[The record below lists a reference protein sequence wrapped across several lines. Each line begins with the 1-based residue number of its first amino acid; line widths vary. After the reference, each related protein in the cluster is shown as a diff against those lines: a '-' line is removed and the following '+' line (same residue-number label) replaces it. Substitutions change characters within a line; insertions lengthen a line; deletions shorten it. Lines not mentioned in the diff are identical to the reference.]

1 MMDNQK
7 KPNSNKNN
15 KPDENKPP
23 LKMFRIMI
31 YVLLGISF
39 LNVLTILNGGSNI
52 EVRYDEF
59 KYMIEHDYVKSV
71 EVASDRIYINV
82 EEDKLEEIND
92 DPNLTSLNPPVEEPE
107 EGSTILKAPAIEP
120 IENEITKYTRVYT
133 GNIRDE
139 NLVEYLDSSG
149 VEYSQQVINS
159 NIITD
164 TLIEFVFPL
173 VLMYLVLSV
182 IFYFFSKK
190 MGGDGGGIMGIGKS
204 NHKVYKED
212 VAKIKFTDVAGQDE
226 AKESLQ
232 EIVDYLHSPDK
243 YSEIGAKQP
252 KGALLVGPPGTGKTL
267 LAKAV
272 AGEAGVTY
280 FSISGS
286 EFVEMYVGVGAKRVR
301 ELFKKAKEQ
310 SPCIIFIDEIDAI
323 GKSRDNNVG
332 GHDEREQT
340 LNQLLT
346 EMDGFDNSKAI
357 VILGATN
364 RPEVL
369 DKALLRPGRFDRQI
383 NVEKPDLKGREDIFR
398 VHLKNVKYD
407 PNINIKKVALATVG
421 AAGAD
426 IANIVNEAAIRAVR
440 HGRKIVNQEDIL
452 ESIEVIFVGKEKKD
466 RVLSEHERKLV
477 AYHEVG
483 HALTSALQKNSKPV
497 QKITII
503 PRTMGALG
511 YTLNM
516 PEEEKYLK
524 TKDELLAEI
533 VVFLGG
539 RAAEEVVFDCVTTGA
554 SNDIERST
562 RIARAMVTMYGMSDA
577 FGLMGIERNQN
588 QYLGGNRVS
597 ECADQTIAGVDQ
609 EVRGIMADAY
619 EQAKNILIEYRD
631 ALDEISEYLLG
642 KETIDGDEFM
652 NILVKYKPDIKM
664 EKEEVEQLTIDGF
677 LAKEKMAQTIDLE
690 ISDNTKTSE
699 EVANGV
705 VTETKEGVNLEKQG
719 VNLEKEAVNLEK
731 EVANL
736 EPNGSE
742 VSITE
747 TTVDT
752 TIENEEVI
760 NVVLEKA
767 TKIEEVKVEIKENLN
782 QENK

>member
-1 MMDNQK
+1 MMDNQN
-7 KPNSNKNN
+7 KPNGNKNN

-23 LKMFRIMI
+23 LKMFRILI
-31 YVLLGISF
+31 YILLGISF
-39 LNVLTILNGGSNI
+39 LNVLSILNGGNNI

-59 KYMIEHDYVKSV
+59 KYMVEHDYVKSV
-71 EVASDRIYINV
+71 EVASDRIYLNV
-82 EEDKLEEIND
+82 DEDKLETINSD
-92 DPNLTSLNPPVEEPE
+92 ANITSLNPEVEEPVEED
-107 EGSTILKAPAIEP
+107 STILRAPSLPTQAEA
-120 IENEITKYTRVYT
+120 EITKYTKVYT
-133 GNIRDE
+133 GNIKDD
-139 NLVEYLDSSG
+139 NLVEYLDANEI
-149 VEYSQQVINS
+149 EYSQQVINS

-164 TLIEFVFPL
+164 TLVEFVLPL

-243 YSEIGAKQP
+243 YREIGAKQP

-398 VHLKNVKYD
+398 VHLKGVKYD

-440 HGRKIVNQEDIL
+440 HGRKILNQEDIL

-524 TKDELLAEI
+524 TKEELLAEI

-539 RAAEEVVFDCVTTGA
+539 RAAEDVVFNCVTTGA

-562 RIARAMVTMYGMSDA
+562 RIARAMVTMYGMSDT
-577 FGLMGIERNQN
+577 FGLMGIERTQN

-677 LAKEKMAQTIDLE
+677 LAKGEMAKIIDVE
-690 ISDNTKTSE
+690 VNDDTKTSE
-699 EVANGV
+699 EASNQTSDETTKV
-705 VTETKEGVNLEKQG
+705 VLEK
-719 VNLEKEAVNLEK
+719 VTTDTENDINKDINKDSNA
-731 EVANL
+731 EVT
-736 EPNGSE
+736 
-742 VSITE
+742 ITE

-752 TIENEEVI
+752 TIENEEVK
-760 NVVLEKA
+760 NVILEKA
-767 TKIEEVKVEIKENLN
+767 TKIEVSENFEELN
-782 QENK
+782 K

>member
-1 MMDNQK
+1 MDNK
-7 KPNSNKNN
+7 DNKGTNNN
-15 KPDENKPP
+15 KPNNEKKSP
-23 LKMFRIMI
+23 LGMFRIMI
-31 YVLLGISF
+31 FLLLGISF
-39 LNVLTILNGGSNI
+39 LNLLTVVNGGKTVKI
-52 EVRYDEF
+52 RYDEF
-59 KYMIEHDYVKSV
+59 KYMVESGYVSEV
-71 EVASDRIYINV
+71 EIASDRIYINFD
-82 EEDKLEEIND
+82 EEQLDTIND
-92 DPNLTSLNPPVEEPE
+92 DPNITSLNPVMEEVEESSSILFSSMPE
-107 EGSTILKAPAIEP
+107 DR
-120 IENEITKYTRVYT
+120 EINLTKHTKVYT
-133 GNIRDE
+133 GNVKDP
-139 NLVEYLDSSG
+139 NLVEFLDLNEM
-149 VEYSQQVINS
+149 EYSQQVINT

-164 TLIEFVFPL
+164 TLVNFVMPL
-173 VLMYLVLSV
+173 IIMYLILSV
-182 IFYFFSKK
+182 IFYMFSKK
-190 MGGDGGGIMGIGKS
+190 MGGGDGIMGIGKS

-212 VAKIKFTDVAGQDE
+212 VAGIRFKDVAGQEE

-232 EIVDYLHSPDK
+232 EIVDYLHSSEK
-243 YSEIGAKQP
+243 YKEIGAKQP

-310 SPCIIFIDEIDAI
+310 APCIIFIDEIDAI

-346 EMDGFDNSKAI
+346 EMDGFDNQQAV

-383 NVEKPDLKGREDIFR
+383 TVEKPDLKGREDILQ

-407 PNINIKKVALATVG
+407 KNINIKKVALATVG
-421 AAGAD
+421 ATGAD

-440 HGRKIVNQEDIL
+440 HGRKFLSQEDLL

-466 RVLSEHERKLV
+466 RVLSEKERKLV

-483 HALTSALQKNSKPV
+483 HALTSALQKNSQPV

-524 TKDELLAEI
+524 TKEELQAEI
-533 VVFLGG
+533 VTFLGG
-539 RAAEEVVFDCVTTGA
+539 RAAEEVVFECVTTGA

-562 RIARAMVTMYGMSDA
+562 RIARAMIGMYGMSDV
-577 FGLMGIERNQN
+577 FGCMGLQQVQN
-588 QYLGGNRVS
+588 RYLDGRRTS
-597 ECADQTIAGVDQ
+597 ECADQTLAIMDD
-609 EVRGIMADAY
+609 EVRKLMADAY
-619 EQAKNILIEYRD
+619 QQAKDILIEYRD
-631 ALDEISEYLLG
+631 ALDEISEYLLE

-652 NILVKYKPDIKM
+652 NILVKYKPDIKI
-664 EKEEVEQLTIDGF
+664 EKEDEQMTLDSYEVEEKSTFDVTIDDKADF
-677 LAKEKMAQTIDLE
+677 VSTEKVTLE
-690 ISDNTKTSE
+690 KSQDDTDEVVVTEVTE
-699 EVANGV
+699 EV
-705 VTETKEGVNLEKQG
+705 ETKEGFEK
-719 VNLEKEAVNLEK
+719 
-731 EVANL
+731 
-736 EPNGSE
+736 
-742 VSITE
+742 I
-747 TTVDT
+747 
-752 TIENEEVI
+752 
-760 NVVLEKA
+760 EKA
-767 TKIEEVKVEIKENLN
+767 TKFESDEK
-782 QENK
+782 

>member
-1 MMDNQK
+1 M
-7 KPNSNKNN
+7 
-15 KPDENKPP
+15 DENKNVQPDDVSGLGNKGNNSSNGNRKNNGNSNQPNDKKPP
-23 LKMFRIMI
+23 MGMFRVMI
-31 YVLLGISF
+31 FLLLGISF
-39 LNVLTILNGGSNI
+39 LNLMTVLNSGNSV

-59 KYMIEHDYVKSV
+59 EYMVESGYIKEV
-71 EVASDRIYINV
+71 EVASDRIYIDIDA
-82 EEDKLEEIND
+82 DKIDDVND
-92 DPNLTSLNPPVEEPE
+92 DAEITTLNPV
-107 EGSTILKAPAIEP
+107 IEP
-120 IENEITKYTRVYT
+120 STEEESVLFAPSIEEREITLTEHTAVYT
-133 GNIRDE
+133 GNMKDPDLITFLKD
-139 NLVEYLDSSG
+139 NN
-149 VEYSQQVINS
+149 VEYSAQVINT
-159 NIITD
+159 NIITE
-164 TLIEFVFPL
+164 TLVEFVLPL
-173 VLMYLVLSV
+173 VIMYLILSL

-190 MGGDGGGIMGIGKS
+190 MGGGEGIMGIGKS
-204 NHKVYKED
+204 NHKVYRED
-212 VAKIKFTDVAGQDE
+212 VAGIKFRDVAGQEE

-243 YSEIGAKQP
+243 YKEIGAKQP

-301 ELFKKAKEQ
+301 DLFKKAQEEA
-310 SPCIIFIDEIDAI
+310 PCIIFIDEIDAI

-407 PNINIKKVALATVG
+407 KNISIKKVALATVG
-421 AAGAD
+421 ATGAD

-440 HGRKIVNQEDIL
+440 HGRKILNQTDIL

-466 RVLSEHERKLV
+466 RVLSERERKLV

-483 HALTSALQKNSKPV
+483 HALTSALQKNAQPV

-524 TKDELLAEI
+524 TKEELLAEI

-539 RAAEEVVFDCVTTGA
+539 RAAEEVVFNVITTGA

-562 RIARAMVTMYGMSDA
+562 RMARAMIGMYGMSDT
-577 FGLMGIERNQN
+577 FGCMGLERMQN
-588 QYLGGNRVS
+588 QYLDGRRVS
-597 ECADQTIAGVDQ
+597 ECADVTVAKMDD
-609 EVRGIMADAY
+609 EVRKLMADAY
-619 EQAKNILIEYRD
+619 ITAKDILVEYRD
-631 ALDEISEYLLG
+631 ALDEISEYLLE

-652 NILVKYKPDIKM
+652 HILVKYKPDIKM
-664 EKEEVEQLTIDGF
+664 EVEEVEQMTLDNFIVEEPILDIVIDDE
-677 LAKEKMAQTIDLE
+677 L
-690 ISDNTKTSE
+690 
-699 EVANGV
+699 
-705 VTETKEGVNLEKQG
+705 TETIVNDHLVE
-719 VNLEKEAVNLEK
+719 
-731 EVANL
+731 
-736 EPNGSE
+736 
-742 VSITE
+742 
-747 TTVDT
+747 
-752 TIENEEVI
+752 
-760 NVVLEKA
+760 
-767 TKIEEVKVEIKENLN
+767 KIEELNISKDIVSEDNIAENIDDLENMPKQVN
-782 QENK
+782 QSEVLDDSESETSNKNIEEDK